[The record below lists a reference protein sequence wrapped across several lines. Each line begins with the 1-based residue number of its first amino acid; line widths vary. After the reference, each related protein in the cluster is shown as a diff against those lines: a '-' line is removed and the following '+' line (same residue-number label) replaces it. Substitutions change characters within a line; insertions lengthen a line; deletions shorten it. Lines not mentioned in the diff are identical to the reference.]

1 MANYNRNG
9 WLDTAMDQVRSKP
22 EHKAIRAELQGHIED
37 KEQYFLD
44 SGMEPREAAKAAVEA
59 MGDPIEVGK
68 ELDQA
73 HPFFWGRLYTLAKVV
88 IVLLCIVVLFCAV
101 DYANKNDITTI
112 LLQNYPLKIQQT
124 DPYALG
130 GEDVLIL
137 DVDQNPIKHS
147 GYTVKVTQAYWSPKM
162 YYGGENVLEVDI
174 EVSNPRPWAVSPLFI
189 GRLCRM
195 EKEDAALLTS
205 IRTHNGNRINNSI
218 DVMQKS
224 SDEQIKGYILDVWH
238 NNLGDYR
245 CWDTWYFT
253 LTVYDVERGDTV
265 TLYHPDHE
273 ELTMTFHVGVTE

>member
-9 WLDTAMDQVRSKP
+9 WLDTAMGQVRCKP
-22 EHKAIRAELQGHIED
+22 EHKAIRAELLGHLED

-44 SGMEPREAAKAAVEA
+44 SGMEPREAARAAVEA
-59 MGDPIEVGK
+59 MGDPVEIGK
-68 ELDQA
+68 ELDKA
-73 HPFFWGRLYTLAKVV
+73 HPVFWGRLYTLTKAV
-88 IVLLCIVVLFCAV
+88 IVLLCLVVLFCAV

-112 LLQNYPLKIQQT
+112 LLQNYPLRVQQT
-124 DPYALG
+124 DPYERG
-130 GEDVLIL
+130 GKDVVIL
-137 DVDQNPIKHS
+137 DVEKEPVTLS
-147 GYTVKVTQAYWSPKM
+147 GYTVEVTQAYWSPKV
-162 YYGGENVLEVDI
+162 YSGGENVLEVDI
-174 EVSNPRPWAVSPLFI
+174 KVSNPRPWAVSPLFM
-189 GRLCRM
+189 GRLRRM

-224 SDEQIKGYILDVWH
+224 SGEQIKGYILDVWH
-238 NNLGDYR
+238 NNLENYR

-273 ELTMTFHVGVTE
+273 ELTMTFYVGVTE